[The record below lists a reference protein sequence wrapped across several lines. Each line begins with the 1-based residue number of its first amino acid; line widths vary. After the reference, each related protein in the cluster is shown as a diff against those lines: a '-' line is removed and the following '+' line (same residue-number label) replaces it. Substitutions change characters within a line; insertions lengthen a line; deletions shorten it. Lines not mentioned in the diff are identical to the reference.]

1 MAMINPY
8 QLAQSQLGLSEQLIK
23 KEREQQEA
31 DMATAGQMGSMEK
44 KFNEQL
50 RVATQ
55 KAEEE
60 LRRKQKKSKWGK
72 LGKIVSM
79 FAGPIAGP
87 IISGLLSMNEMKRQ
101 SKYAEKQAKLAKAA
115 ALGVDTSRFGG
126 TFLGE
131 KAKDY
136 KAQQE
141 SAFDKMIADTQV
153 STGDLLKSGLAS
165 GLTSMAMGK
174 VGDKIKGGI
183 GDIKAAKG
191 LEEAVGGEEA
201 LKELVKTAEAPSNIG
216 VKVEMPSAPTVDA
229 SGTFQ
234 MPKIGEGAASKI
246 GFDPKMKV
254 LDKSAHGVGLDKLG
268 FEGASSLG
276 VQKAPSNLFGEM
288 DLQRKADLS
297 KLTNKLNPEQLKLLE
312 SLGGAEGVSKL
323 ANQGYLKNIFQQMKS
338 PTDMGLREGQTNF
351 LQQLLMM
358 FR

>member
-44 KFNEQL
+44 KFNQQL

-55 KAEEE
+55 QAEEE
-60 LRRKQKKSKWGK
+60 LRKKQKKSKWGS

-87 IISGLLSMNEMKRQ
+87 ILSGLLSMNEMKRQ
-101 SKYAEKQAKLAKAA
+101 SKHAEKQAKLAKAA
-115 ALGVDTSRFGG
+115 ALGVDTSRFSG

-136 KAQQE
+136 EAQQE
-141 SAFDKMIADTQV
+141 SAFDKIIADTQV

-183 GDIKAAKG
+183 GDVKAAKDISG
-191 LEEAVGGEEA
+191 
-201 LKELVKTAEAPSNIG
+201 TIAEAGGDVSSIDLGNITKDAAG
-216 VKVEMPSAPTVDA
+216 DTVM
-229 SGTFQ
+229 SGEA
-234 MPKIGEGAASKI
+234 MEAMNLLS
-246 GFDPKMKV
+246 D
-254 LDKSAHGVGLDKLG
+254 S
-268 FEGASSLG
+268 
-276 VQKAPSNLFGEM
+276 QK
-288 DLQRKADLS
+288 KA
-297 KLTNKLNPEQLKLLE
+297 LE
-312 SLGGAEGVSKL
+312 SLGGFGEVAKL
-323 ANQGYLKNIFQQMKS
+323 SNQGFVKNLFQQLKKPAGKAVEEEQANLLQSLLMIANQAGLK
-338 PTDMGLREGQTNF
+338 
-351 LQQLLMM
+351 
-358 FR
+358 

>member
-55 KAEEE
+55 QAEEE
-60 LRRKQKKSKWGK
+60 LRKKQKKSKWGK

-87 IISGLLSMNEMKRQ
+87 ILSGLLSMNEMKRQ
-101 SKYAEKQAKLAKAA
+101 SKHAEKQAKLAKAA

-136 KAQQE
+136 EAQQK

-153 STGDLLKSGLAS
+153 STGDLLKSGVAS

-174 VGDKIKGGI
+174 VGDKIKGVI
-183 GDIKAAKG
+183 GDVKAAKDISG
-191 LEEAVGGEEA
+191 TIAEAGGDISSIDLGSITQDAAGDTVMSGEAMEAMNLLSDSQKEA
-201 LKELVKTAEAPSNIG
+201 LK
-216 VKVEMPSAPTVDA
+216 
-229 SGTFQ
+229 
-234 MPKIGEGAASKI
+234 
-246 GFDPKMKV
+246 
-254 LDKSAHGVGLDKLG
+254 
-268 FEGASSLG
+268 
-276 VQKAPSNLFGEM
+276 
-288 DLQRKADLS
+288 
-297 KLTNKLNPEQLKLLE
+297 
-312 SLGGAEGVSKL
+312 SLGGFGEVAKL
-323 ANQGYLKNIFQQMKS
+323 SNQGFVKNLFQQLKKPAGEVVTEEPANLLQSLLMIANQAGLK
-338 PTDMGLREGQTNF
+338 
-351 LQQLLMM
+351 
-358 FR
+358 

>member
-60 LRRKQKKSKWGK
+60 LRKKQKKSKWGS

-87 IISGLLSMNEMKRQ
+87 IISGLLSMSEMKRQ
-101 SKYAEKQAKLAKAA
+101 SKHAEKQAKLAKAA
-115 ALGVDTSRFGG
+115 ALGVDTSRFSN

-136 KAQQE
+136 EAQQE

-153 STGDLLKSGLAS
+153 SSGDLLKSGLAS

-174 VGDKIKGGI
+174 IGGKIKGKI

-191 LEEAVGGEEA
+191 LEAA
-201 LKELVKTAEAPSNIG
+201 QTPSDIG
-216 VKVEMPSAPTVDA
+216 VKVEMPSAPTMDA
-229 SGTFQ
+229 SGTIK
-234 MPKIGEGAASKI
+234 MPKVGEGASSKI

-254 LDKSAHGVGLDKLG
+254 LDKSIVGI
-268 FEGASSLG
+268 
-276 VQKAPSNLFGEM
+276 KAPTGVSNIGMQPTPTNLFGKM
-288 DLQRKADLS
+288 GSSAQ
-297 KLTNKLNPEQLKLLE
+297 KLNLEQLELLGK
-312 SLGGAEGVSKL
+312 LGGAENVSKL
-323 ANQGYLKNIFQQMKS
+323 ADQGYLKNIFQQMKS
-338 PTDMGLREGQTNF
+338 PTDMGLKEGQTNF